1 MIKKYNKRD
10 GGPGYS
16 KLFDLFAETEEIRK
30 REEEIRKREEEIR
43 KREEVV
49 IEIEREEEMIEVER
63 LGREKRE
70 KKNVKKLL
78 KKRDLFHQ
86 KTKI

>member
-16 KLFDLFAETEEIRK
+16 KLFDLFAET
-30 REEEIRKREEEIR
+30 EEIRKREEEIR